1 MYFYKNH
8 TTMKKFTFVCQAGG
22 QDAGEMSER
31 KTSAILDLMCN
42 HRIEEKSRGVAYD
55 ETAGQINI
63 YV

>member
-1 MYFYKNH
+1 
-8 TTMKKFTFVCQAGG
+8 MKKFTFVCQAGG

-31 KTSAILDLMCN
+31 KTSAILDLICN